1 MASSHQKTDRG
12 LEQLPPPSSGG
23 PALPVSDFS
32 LPDPRGTRTMW
43 HLVTQPRT
51 LTRLPRRTAEA
62 QGPHEGA
69 SVASTRAW
77 GPRFLSGAL
86 CHGKEERLF
95 LPFLNR
101 K

>member
-1 MASSHQKTDRG
+1 
-12 LEQLPPPSSGG
+12 
-23 PALPVSDFS
+23 
-32 LPDPRGTRTMW
+32 MW

-51 LTRLPRRTAEA
+51 PTRLPRGTAEA

-69 SVASTRAW
+69 GVASTRAW

-86 CHGKEERLF
+86 CLGQEERLF